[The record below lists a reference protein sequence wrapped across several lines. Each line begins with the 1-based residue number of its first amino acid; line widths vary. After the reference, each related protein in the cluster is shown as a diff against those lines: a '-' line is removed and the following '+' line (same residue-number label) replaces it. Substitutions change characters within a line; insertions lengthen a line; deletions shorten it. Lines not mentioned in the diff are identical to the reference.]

1 MTKTIRI
8 RVTGAKTIDF
18 KKLKPYQG
26 RLKRLT
32 DENKAKLKEEI
43 TTRGF
48 IAPIF
53 VWVNPKGVLYT
64 LDGHQRCKVLAE
76 LAKEGWKIPPIPI
89 DIIEA
94 DSPAHAKQDILW
106 LVSQYGEVTT
116 TGLMGY
122 LKDAELNPDVLKN
135 FRFPDVDLDGI
146 IDQFEAV
153 ANAEPKDA
161 DAVPP
166 IPDKPK
172 SRRGQVYIMGEHR
185 LMCGDSTNAKDVARL
200 MSGQKARM
208 IFTDPPYGVSY
219 VGAANQAAR
228 DWDMIKNDDLRG
240 DKLRVFLEKA
250 FECMAKFSIEN
261 PAAYIFHASINQR
274 HFEEALNKAGFRVK
288 QQIIWNKG
296 MLLGRSD
303 YHWAHEPIFYAI
315 KNGKD
320 CDWYGDRTGKTILAM
335 HQPDLEKM
343 PKEVLVALI
352 KAAMAV
358 TTNWEFRRETVQS
371 YMHPTQKPVSV
382 VGMAIQ
388 NSTRRGDLVLD
399 LFGGSGSTL
408 MACEIMHRRCCTMEL
423 DEKYCDVIRGRWEEH
438 TGQKAVIEKK

>member
-48 IAPIF
+48 I
-53 VWVNPKGVLYT
+53 
-64 LDGHQRCKVLAE
+64 
-76 LAKEGWKIPPIPI
+76 
-89 DIIEA
+89 
-94 DSPAHAKQDILW
+94 
-106 LVSQYGEVTT
+106 
-116 TGLMGY
+116 
-122 LKDAELNPDVLKN
+122 
-135 FRFPDVDLDGI
+135 
-146 IDQFEAV
+146 
-153 ANAEPKDA
+153 
-161 DAVPP
+161 
-166 IPDKPK
+166 
-172 SRRGQVYIMGEHR
+172 
-185 LMCGDSTNAKDVARL
+185 
-200 MSGQKARM
+200 
-208 IFTDPPYGVSY
+208 
-219 VGAANQAAR
+219 
-228 DWDMIKNDDLRG
+228 
-240 DKLRVFLEKA
+240 
-250 FECMAKFSIEN
+250 
-261 PAAYIFHASINQR
+261 QR